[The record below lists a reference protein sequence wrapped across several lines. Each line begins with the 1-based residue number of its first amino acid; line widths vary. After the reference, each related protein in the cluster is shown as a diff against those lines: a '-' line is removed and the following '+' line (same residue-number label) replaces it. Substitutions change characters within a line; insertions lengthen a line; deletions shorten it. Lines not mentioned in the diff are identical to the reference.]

1 MNNKEFTSE
10 LADRL
15 GYTIKDT
22 SELRG
27 SLLSSMTQELEEGN
41 VIAVQGFGS
50 FEVKKKAERISINP
64 ASKQRMLVP
73 PKLVLS
79 YRPSNTLKD
88 KFK

>member
-1 MNNKEFTSE
+1 MNNEEFTSE
-10 LADRL
+10 LAERL

-22 SELRG
+22 SELMN

>member
-10 LADRL
+10 LAERL
-15 GYTIKDT
+15 VYTIKDT
-22 SELRG
+22 SELMN

-41 VIAVQGFGS
+41 VIAIQGFGS

>member
-10 LADRL
+10 LAERQ

-22 SELRG
+22 SELIN
-27 SLLSSMTQELEEGN
+27 SLLASMTQELEEGN
-41 VIAVQGFGS
+41 MIAVQGFGS

>member
-10 LADRL
+10 LAERL
-15 GYTIKDT
+15 GYTINDT
-22 SELRG
+22 SELMN

-41 VIAVQGFGS
+41 VIAIQGFGS